1 MDRFLAS
8 PVGLRGRAWL
18 GLRARVAPAQT
29 NGGLGAQRPNA
40 PSELR
45 AVPVGARGKSPVRCR
60 PVDPSCAVCA
70 GYGKEGSSAGAAGGG
85 ARYGDVAGTRG
96 YRALRGGL
104 GRVPQCFRRPAGA
117 RKLDCSAWSFS
128 SCSALKL
135 VRQPQLQP
143 PTDDVLVPPRI
154 CLMGWVD
161 AVSATVRADVV
172 GPTVPASRP
181 ARTMASEMRLDAK
194 PVGGGPASFLAPC
207 HGGCPLRTLCP

>member
-1 MDRFLAS
+1 MVGVQS
-8 PVGLRGRAWL
+8 PRSARANEWRLRGLETTRAV
-18 GLRARVAPAQT
+18 GVASRASGCTREVA
-29 NGGLGAQRPNA
+29 GALSAGR
-40 PSELR
+40 SELR
-45 AVPVGARGKSPVRCR
+45 RMRRLRKGRLFCWSSRWRCALRLRGTWLARVGR
-60 PVDPSCAVCA
+60 
-70 GYGKEGSSAGAAGGG
+70 
-85 ARYGDVAGTRG
+85 

-154 CLMGWVD
+154 CLMGSVD
-161 AVSATVRADVV
+161 AVIATVRADVV

-181 ARTMASEMRLDAK
+181 ARPVASEMRLDAK
-194 PVGGGPASFLAPC
+194 PVGGGPASFLAPG
-207 HGGCPLRTLCP
+207 HGGCPLRTLCPYFCSPLSCRS

>member
-1 MDRFLAS
+1 M
-8 PVGLRGRAWL
+8 
-18 GLRARVAPAQT
+18 
-29 NGGLGAQRPNA
+29 
-40 PSELR
+40 
-45 AVPVGARGKSPVRCR
+45 RCR

-85 ARYGDVAGTRG
+85 APLRLARVGR

-143 PTDDVLVPPRI
+143 PTDDVLVSPRI
-154 CLMGWVD
+154 CLMGSVD

-181 ARTMASEMRLDAK
+181 ARTVASEMRLDAK
-194 PVGGGPASFLAPC
+194 PVGGGPASFLAPG
-207 HGGCPLRTLCP
+207 HGGCPLRTLCPYFCSPLSQVPQLKLRTLNWRL